1 MISKNRKINEIF
13 RQFLYSDR
21 LKFNEI
27 EKKTKIRSNELAY
40 LLKRMVSDG
49 ILIKN
54 KENYEL
60 TEESEKQIPHF
71 SESSETSPLPV
82 VLILCVKNNKLLLI
96 KRNKRPYKDYWSLVG
111 GRIRTSETIKN
122 ATLRILKEKT
132 FLDSKFI
139 SINAVVH
146 EKYGEKGRIK
156 NAFIL
161 FLAKV
166 SPANEIKE
174 KESIKWFSK
183 TDLKKLKI
191 VPSDLWLIENKMS
204 SKIYIG
210 EEMLEEENGNLA
222 IRFIN

>member
-1 MISKNRKINEIF
+1 MISKNKKINEIF
-13 RQFLYSDR
+13 RQFLYADR

-49 ILIKN
+49 VLIKN
-54 KENYEL
+54 KENYLL

-82 VLILCVKNNKLLLI
+82 VLILCVKQNKLLLI

-132 FLDSKFI
+132 FIDSKFI

-146 EKYGEKGRIK
+146 EKYSENGKIK
-156 NAFIL
+156 NAFVL
-161 FLAKV
+161 FLTKV
-166 SPANEIKE
+166 SPTNEIKE
-174 KESIKWFSK
+174 KEDIKWFGK
-183 TDLKKLKI
+183 TDLKTLKI
-191 VPSDLWLIENKMS
+191 VPSDLWLIENKLN
-204 SKIYIG
+204 SKIDVK
-210 EEMLEEENGNLA
+210 EEILEENKGVLA
-222 IRFIN
+222 ISFIN